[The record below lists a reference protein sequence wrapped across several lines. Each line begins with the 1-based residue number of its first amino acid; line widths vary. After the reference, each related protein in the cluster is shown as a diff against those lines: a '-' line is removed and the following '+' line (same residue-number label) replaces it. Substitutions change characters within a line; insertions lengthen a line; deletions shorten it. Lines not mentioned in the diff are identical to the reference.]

1 MRTGNFWFN
10 RPTEENI
17 ESTSYGLMATLL
29 MKGDAPAEALK
40 EGMRIIKWL
49 TNERN
54 SVGGFASSQVCNIS
68 LIQIDFYDEFR
79 A

>member
-1 MRTGNFWFN
+1 
-10 RPTEENI
+10 
-17 ESTSYGLMATLL
+17 MATLL